1 MSGAVFLAPLS
12 SVSGLVWVVI
22 QWSLRLAALGVAG
35 ASAVA
40 SPSGE
45 LPALSRVP
53 LPDGLRVERLV
64 DDARLDGHAVAI
76 RRLHSPASCQDLQA
90 AIASVWRGRLSAH
103 VLVRQADESPIVS
116 AALPAGFISVQLQP
130 LVDGGCQGLLSRWPL
145 ERPPAAATQARIESL
160 FPGWPAQVRVL
171 RQFDDR
177 GAAGPSAGNTQRAGT
192 VIGVSS
198 LSVAR
203 LLDLFRE
210 RLLAQGYRLQP
221 SVSTPGGASPST
233 LMADKPGAAL
243 ALFLNDRGESTEVVL
258 ILDRRSP

>member
-1 MSGAVFLAPLS
+1 MSGTVFLVPLS

-130 LVDGGCQGLLSRWPL
+130 LVDGGVP
-145 ERPPAAATQARIESL
+145 
-160 FPGWPAQVRVL
+160 
-171 RQFDDR
+171 
-177 GAAGPSAGNTQRAGT
+177 
-192 VIGVSS
+192 
-198 LSVAR
+198 VAR
-203 LLDLFRE
+203 R
-210 RLLAQGYRLQP
+210 
-221 SVSTPGGASPST
+221 
-233 LMADKPGAAL
+233 
-243 ALFLNDRGESTEVVL
+243 
-258 ILDRRSP
+258 